1 MSLPRYRT
9 PTEILPTKG
18 YVTVLEG
25 EPGIGKTT
33 LALASALASGT
44 VKYISYNEPEESLM
58 NKAQRVL
65 HRRPDN
71 LEVVHMLS
79 GGTQKVFSEIID
91 SMDKGKIVILDSV
104 DAFLWGETGQQPE
117 RVLLQLIYESVKVRN
132 GSLVL
137 INEGIS
143 GLSNVL
149 KFVVDAYMRLEAE
162 NLLGINAR
170 KIRVIKDRDYPVSVF
185 PFYYTFYEGY
195 QVFGASYFLDLDK
208 VRQKKV
214 KMWERPFGSKSVMNE
229 PELFLYILDS
239 SVSVPFSRLY
249 RAWLAVDY
257 LSHKH
262 SIVFIV
268 RPDEDVEKIKESIG
282 TMAGTNLGIEVVKS
296 SGSIVDDSKMLKSFS
311 DAMLIADMI
320 IWEHEASSNPSVYES
335 AIKDIVENNTKKGSG
350 AILFSYR
357 SYRGLEITEKYA
369 TRERSI
375 VERDGHIFLRTVRPP
390 GPLYYVNIVGSP
402 EPELRLV
409 TMF

>member
-1 MSLPRYRT
+1 
-9 PTEILPTKG
+9 
-18 YVTVLEG
+18 
-25 EPGIGKTT
+25 
-33 LALASALASGT
+33 
-44 VKYISYNEPEESLM
+44 
-58 NKAQRVL
+58 
-65 HRRPDN
+65 
-71 LEVVHMLS
+71 
-79 GGTQKVFSEIID
+79 
-91 SMDKGKIVILDSV
+91 
-104 DAFLWGETGQQPE
+104 
-117 RVLLQLIYESVKVRN
+117 
-132 GSLVL
+132 
-137 INEGIS
+137 
-143 GLSNVL
+143 
-149 KFVVDAYMRLEAE
+149 
-162 NLLGINAR
+162 
-170 KIRVIKDRDYPVSVF
+170 
-185 PFYYTFYEGY
+185 
-195 QVFGASYFLDLDK
+195 
-208 VRQKKV
+208 
-214 KMWERPFGSKSVMNE
+214 
-229 PELFLYILDS
+229 
-239 SVSVPFSRLY
+239 
-249 RAWLAVDY
+249 
-257 LSHKH
+257 
-262 SIVFIV
+262 VFIV